1 MRVRIPAILS
11 GSGNSVFDT
20 RFNDKATMFI
30 TASVSLTIGGIDNG
44 QTVMIAVTQDSVG
57 GHMLSILP
65 YPDTE
70 NVTSS
75 SAGIDTAPF
84 ATTNVI
90 ITRINGMLNLMYVSL
105 NGNGGFSGSQ
115 IAGKTYDQSNWA
127 SLSDFSVNTVGAT
140 VGAGKILI
148 PDAGVTNFTKS
159 LQLAAYSCVNHW
171 KVEIEFQLTTAISG
185 STTGISIGTQSTNV
199 DSLNSWAVYFSSAT
213 TNTGRM
219 EFFGQSNNG
228 DWTTISAAG
237 SNLTFVAN
245 DMVRLSMQRVNQL
258 IIMRAEN
265 LTNPVAPVYFTAT
278 APFNSNPIPPNTG
291 HFTIWG
297 QGGTFRIN
305 KFSVSNNELKN
316 PNILLLGDSKT
327 MGYGATDFYNTYP
340 GILGR
345 YYSNLAI
352 SAGFGDKTSDLLS
365 HLDEIIKIA
374 PRQVVLMIGS
384 NDLRFGISD
393 GTFQA
398 NYSVIT
404 SRLEQAGI
412 QVIHLSPSFEVDL
425 DLTGQ
430 YTYITSNYSTV
441 IDIFYKS
448 REAGMLYSDNIHW
461 SNIMNRDVV
470 QALRDSNLLIGAK
483 TDQEY
488 YQ

>member
-1 MRVRIPAILS
+1 MRIKTPVILS
-11 GSGNSVFDT
+11 GSGLVHFDS
-20 RFNDKATMFI
+20 RFNDKGTMLI
-30 TASVSLTIGGIDNG
+30 TGDVSLIIGGIDNG
-44 QTVMIAVTQDSVG
+44 QTIMLVVTQDMVG
-57 GHMLSILP
+57 GHVLSILP
-65 YPDTE
+65 YPDTD
-70 NVTSS
+70 NVVSS
-75 SAGIDTAPF
+75 SAGIDTTQF

-90 ITRINGMLNLMYVSL
+90 VTRINGVLNLMYVPL
-105 NGNGGFSGSQ
+105 NGNGGFSSSRV
-115 IAGKTYDQSNWA
+115 AGKTYDKLGWEN
-127 SLSDFSVNTVGAT
+127 LSDFSVNTVGAT
-140 VGAGKILI
+140 IGAGKILL

-159 LQLAAYSCVNHW
+159 LQLATYSCVNHW
-171 KVEIEFQLTTAISG
+171 KVEVEFQLTTDISG
-185 STTGISIGTQSTNV
+185 STTGISIGTQSTNI
-199 DSLNSWAVYFSSAT
+199 DSLNSWAVYFSCAT

-278 APFNSNPIPPNTG
+278 APFNTNPIAPNTG
-291 HFTIWG
+291 HFAIWG

-305 KFSVSNNELKN
+305 RFSVSNNEIKN

-340 GILGR
+340 GILGA
-345 YYSNLAI
+345 YYSNIAI
-352 SAGFGDKTSDLLS
+352 SAGFGDKTADLLN

-384 NDLRFGISD
+384 NDLRFGVSN
-393 GTFQA
+393 TVFQE
-398 NYSVIT
+398 NYSTIT
-404 SRLEQAGI
+404 SRLQSAGI
-412 QVIHLSPSFEVDL
+412 MVIHLSPSFETGI
-425 DLTGQ
+425 DLTEQ
-430 YTYITSNYSTV
+430 YTYVTTNYSPV
-441 IDIFYKS
+441 VDIFYMS

-483 TDQEY
+483 TDQEF